1 MKTINL
7 TERFTRAYDALV
19 KAFFEGTLGK
29 WTCAACAC
37 GNIIAEAE
45 GCRLT
50 SDEFK
55 KLCAYRDEQNPET
68 IKKADYI
75 LALWANKR
83 DEDYDREEKQ
93 TVFIPLDEFK
103 GQYNAAGYTT
113 EEFILIE
120 EAFERN
126 TIIPFHNYGGVSDE
140 KILED
145 QFNGLCAVVEVLLKL
160 DNISPDEKYNAKF
173 REHPKLVTF

>member
-1 MKTINL
+1 MKT
-7 TERFTRAYDALV
+7 TERFDKAYSALV

-55 KLCAYRDEQNPET
+55 KLCDYRSGGNKEI

-75 LALWANKR
+75 LSLWGNKR
-83 DEDYDREEKQ
+83 EEDYDMEEKQ
-93 TVFIPLDEFK
+93 TVFIPLPEFI
-103 GQYNAAGYTT
+103 GQYNSAGYTT
-113 EEFILIE
+113 EEFVLIE

-126 TIIPFHNYGGVSDE
+126 TKIPFHNYGGIDDK

-145 QFNGLCAVVEVLLKL
+145 QYSGLVAVVDVLLKL
-160 DNISPDEKYNAKF
+160 DNITPEDHYKNKF
-173 REHPKLVTF
+173 REHPALAL